1 MRQIEIDAESEGK
14 EVKFNLPN
22 ADGIEYLISMLSEI
36 GVANMRGGHL
46 SQLDWQDIESWINVT
61 GLDIS
66 IWEAETM
73 RHLSGVYV
81 NQYYASNDENCVAP
95 VLPQPVNRD
104 IVATQMRSFI
114 TLLRDSRG

>member
-1 MRQIEIDAESEGK
+1 MRQIEIDAESQGSEP
-14 EVKFNLPN
+14 EFELPYV
-22 ADGIEYLISMLSEI
+22 DGGEYLISMLSEI
-36 GVANMRGGHL
+36 GEANVRSGHL

-95 VLPQPVNRD
+95 VLPQPVNRE
-104 IVATQMRSFI
+104 IVEKQMKSFFAMM
-114 TLLRDSRG
+114 RDSNG